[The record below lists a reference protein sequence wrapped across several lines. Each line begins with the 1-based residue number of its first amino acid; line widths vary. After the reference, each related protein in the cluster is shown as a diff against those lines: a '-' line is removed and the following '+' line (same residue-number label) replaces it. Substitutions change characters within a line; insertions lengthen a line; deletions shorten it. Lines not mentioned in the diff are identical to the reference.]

1 MNYDF
6 DLSREEME
14 EKIYQYVLS
23 PRDQDIVRRRLLNKQ
38 KFEKL
43 AEEIGMSV
51 RHVKRIY
58 YRERERL
65 FRHL

>member
-6 DLSREEME
+6 DLSRSEME
-14 EKIYQYVLS
+14 KQINEWVLS
-23 PRDQDIVRRRLLNKQ
+23 DRDQEIVRRRLLDKER
-38 KFEKL
+38 FEPL
-43 AEEIGMSV
+43 AEQMGMSV

-65 FRHL
+65 FRHI